1 MSQSPLVT
9 VVVPGYQVEPWAQAA
24 LDSLRAQTL
33 PDWTAVLVDD
43 ASSDRTG
50 ELFQAAAAS
59 DPRFRVL
66 SLTRRAGLGAARNVA
81 LKTVVTPYLGF
92 LDADDVMLP
101 ATLERFV
108 TTLDESGSDFAVG
121 AYVRLRPDASGG
133 YTAGDV
139 QPWVSR
145 ATAPAR
151 TATTLE
157 EHPEVT
163 ANVVAW
169 SKLSRT
175 EFWQRTGLRF
185 PEGRLYEDQVVA
197 QQMYARARRF
207 DVISDVVVYWRE
219 RADGSSI
226 TQHEERLDVLR
237 DCVDAMSEGMR
248 VLDGTGHTTAARSRA
263 RQLLR
268 MDIPRLARVA
278 AAHPDDEYRRLV
290 GAFARSVAE
299 RQDAAAVALPEDA
312 QPLISAALLW

>member
-1 MSQSPLVT
+1 MSQRPLVT

-33 PDWTAVLVDD
+33 SDWTAVLVDD

-50 ELFQAAAAS
+50 DLFEAAAAA
-59 DPRFRVL
+59 DPRFRVVRL
-66 SLTRRAGLGAARNVA
+66 ARRVGLGAARNTA
-81 LKTVVTPYLGF
+81 LDLVDSPYLAF

-101 ATLERFV
+101 TTLERFV
-108 TTLDESGSDFAVG
+108 ATLDGSGSDFAVG
-121 AYVRLRPDASGG
+121 AYVRLRPDGSGG
-133 YTAGDV
+133 YAAGDV

-145 ATAPAR
+145 ATVPAR
-151 TATTLE
+151 TGTTLE

-207 DVISDVVVYWRE
+207 DVLSDVVVHWRE

-237 DCVDAMSEGMR
+237 DCLDAMSEGMR
-248 VLDGTGHTTAARSRA
+248 VLDGTGHTAAARARA
-263 RQLLR
+263 GQLLR

-290 GAFARSVAE
+290 GAFARAVAE
-299 RQDAAAVALPEDA
+299 RQDAAAIAVPGDA